1 VVNEVIGISFT
12 PSREYSNLMRWDR
25 GCMDGKSFGVTPG
38 DTIMMGMRT
47 YRQAF
52 QCPNGLPSDES
63 TTETNPMWRARIE
76 KAKRDTAAHRERIA
90 WQQLEDDCA
99 VVFAADDVARL
110 VELVRGAFDVY

>member
-1 VVNEVIGISFT
+1 MSEVIGISFT
-12 PSREYSNLMRWDR
+12 PSRQYSELLRWDR
-25 GCMDGKSFGVTPG
+25 SCMEGKSFGVTPG

-52 QCPNGLPSDES
+52 PCPNGLPLDES
-63 TTETNPMWRARIE
+63 NPRDNPVWRERID
-76 KAKRDTAAHRERIA
+76 KAKRDRAAHRERIA
-90 WQQLEDDCA
+90 WQQLEDDSA

>member
-1 VVNEVIGISFT
+1 MSEVIGISFT
-12 PSREYSNLMRWDR
+12 PSMQYSELLRWDR
-25 GCMDGKSFGVTPG
+25 SCMEGKSFGITPG

-52 QCPNGLPSDES
+52 PCPNGLPLDES
-63 TTETNPMWRARIE
+63 TTETNPVWREKID
-76 KAKRDTAAHRERIA
+76 KAKRDSAAHSERIA
-90 WQQLEDDCA
+90 WQQLEDDSA